1 MAAAVAIAV
10 ACGGAGGWEEPP
22 FPAGPTSLDATGGD
36 GQVALSWT
44 ASPGATGYKL
54 YRWTAAAT
62 AHVLVASPAGTSY
75 TDTAVENGTTYYYVV
90 LATNAAGEGPPSN
103 EASATPTGPPP
114 ATQSASPDVLSE
126 SARAKV
132 PSPLPRNTSTAPR

>member
-10 ACGGAGGWEEPP
+10 ACGDAGGREEPP
-22 FPAGPTSLDATGGD
+22 FPAGPPSLDATGGD

-54 YRWTAAAT
+54 YRRTAAAT

-90 LATNAAGEGPPSN
+90 LATDAAGGEGPPSN
-103 EASATPTGPPP
+103 EASATPTAPRP
-114 ATQSASPDVLSE
+114 AT
-126 SARAKV
+126 
-132 PSPLPRNTSTAPR
+132 